1 MSVELIYRY
10 SAILSHF
17 KYLLFLLIPVMF
29 SASCSSGGG
38 ATAGG
43 FPPPLVE
50 VGKAS
55 SDLVRQESE
64 YIARFES
71 RKSVTLSPRVGG
83 IIRSINT
90 TSGDAVGGGQVLIQ
104 IEASQQEAAVRSAAA
119 GIESR
124 ASVIDQARAQLG
136 ALESDKIARE
146 SNVRLAKIQLERT
159 RTLQGQGVV
168 SRQELDIAENTYQT
182 AIASLGAINGQI
194 QSQKAAIAQT
204 QKDTRQASEILSEQ
218 RAQLR
223 FYDISAPFSGVVG
236 DIPVKVGD
244 YVSPSTQLLTVTVN
258 QPLEAYIFV
267 PVEKSAKLQNGM
279 PVELIAPD
287 GRELGPSRVF
297 FIAPGASGGDQTI
310 LVKAEYAN
318 SDGRIRVGESGQAR
332 IVWSQDS
339 GLWVPTSAVTQL
351 AGQNFVFIA
360 KQENGKWVAHQ
371 VPVKLGEPTNSKYP
385 VIEGITAEDE
395 VIFTGSQNLFDKMP
409 ISIKGRDGS
418 PQQQQQGVQ

>member
-1 MSVELIYRY
+1 MDRSF
-10 SAILSHF
+10 AILS
-17 KYLLFLLIPVMF
+17 KCGCLLVLLIPIIF
-29 SASCSSGGG
+29 AASCSSRSD
-38 ATAGG
+38 AQTGG

-50 VGKAS
+50 VGKAT
-55 SDLVRQESE
+55 SDLVREESE

-90 TSGDAVGGGQVLIQ
+90 ASGNTVGGGQVLIR

-124 ASVIDQARAQLG
+124 SRVVDQARSQLA
-136 ALESDKIARE
+136 ALEADKISRE
-146 SNVRLAKIQLERT
+146 SNLKLAKIQLERA
-159 RTLQGQGVV
+159 RTLQSQGVV
-168 SRQELDIAENTYQT
+168 SRQDLDIAENNYQT
-182 AIASLGAINGQI
+182 AVSSLGALNGQI
-194 QSQKAAIAQT
+194 QSQKALIAQY
-204 QKDTRQASEILSEQ
+204 QNDTKQAGEMLSEQ

-223 FYDISAPFSGVVG
+223 YYDVSAPFAGVVG

-244 YVSPSTQLLTVTVN
+244 YVSPTTQLMTITVN
-258 QPLEAYIFV
+258 QPLEAYIYI
-267 PVEKSAKLQNGM
+267 PVEKSSKLRTGM

-297 FIAPGASGGDQTI
+297 FVAPGAEGSDQTI
-310 LVKAEYAN
+310 LIKAEYAN
-318 SDGRIRVGESGQAR
+318 SDGRVRVGESGQAR

-339 GLWVPTSAVTQL
+339 GLWIPTTAVTQL

-360 KQENGKWVAHQ
+360 KQENGQWSAHQ
-371 VPVKLGEPTNSKYP
+371 TPVKLGQPTNSKYP

-395 VIFTGSQNLFDKMP
+395 IVLTGTQNLFDKMP
-409 ISIKGRDGS
+409 ITIKSQND
-418 PQQQQQGVQ
+418 QQQPQQQGVQ